1 MSVNTLRGEYLI
13 NYKDY
18 IIYDEYGLTDDV
30 LYSGRIDYAP
40 ADGVDLMPI
49 IRQLIKPEDYSK
61 YFQARPNVRN
71 NITKGLTF
79 YDVSTGIVD
88 PQFFNWDYSDNVTT
102 QQGAIGGGIQD
113 YLYSDQYF
121 PLNFNGNGLR
131 YYTNVK
137 LIERRTDDQSELI
150 IDTKP
155 VNSSYSFFIM
165 HNINT
170 INENSEYY
178 YVDENNNNAISRVYK
193 GVECRPDNVITLY
206 YLDVNGALSWLHCEK
221 KNVIENKITRN
232 QITHCV
238 SLSKLS
244 QFGIDNYNVQSYRTF
259 TLNTDWLNDEQSKR
273 VQDLLKSP
281 KIWLQEYK
289 DGNENQVISVV
300 CEDNSS
306 VIKNR
311 RNDKLFN
318 YTIKVRESKTEN
330 IYV

>member
-18 IIYDEYGLTDDV
+18 IIYDEYGLTNDV

-40 ADGVDLMPI
+40 AEGVDLMPI
-49 IRQLIKPEDYSK
+49 IRQLIKPEDYSN
-61 YFQARPNVRN
+61 YFSSRPNVRN

-79 YDVSTGIVD
+79 YDVSTGTED
-88 PQFFNWDYSDNVTT
+88 PQFFNWDYSDNVIT

-121 PLNFNGNGLR
+121 PLNFNGDELTR
-131 YYTNVK
+131 YNNVK
-137 LIERRTDDQSELI
+137 LISRRIETGGKIVINNQ
-150 IDTKP
+150 P
-155 VNSSYSFFIM
+155 VNTEYSFFIM
-165 HNINT
+165 NNINT
-170 INENSEYY
+170 VNENYEYY
-178 YVDENNNNAISRVYK
+178 YADENTNNIISKVYK
-193 GVECRPDNVITLY
+193 GIECRPDNVITLY

-259 TLNTDWLNDEQSKR
+259 TLNTNWLNDEQSKR

-289 DGNENQVISVV
+289 DGNETQVISVI

-311 RNDKLFN
+311 QNDKLFN